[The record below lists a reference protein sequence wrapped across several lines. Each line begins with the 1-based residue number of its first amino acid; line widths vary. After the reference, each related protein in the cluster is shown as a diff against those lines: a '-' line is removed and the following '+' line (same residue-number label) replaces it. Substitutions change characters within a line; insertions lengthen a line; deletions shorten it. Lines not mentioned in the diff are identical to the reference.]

1 MSARLLT
8 KLHAMGVISS
18 TASLAKADDVTVAA
32 FCRRRLPV
40 VMVRLRLSETLREAL
55 TLIEGGH
62 VRVGPEVVKD
72 GAFLVTRSLE
82 DFVTWVDSSKIKR
95 QVMRYNNKV
104 RRAPAPLPVRRPR
117 PGFMSATHPSPP
129 PPPPP
134 PRAAGRLR
142 SLGGLVELIMNS
154 ARHRDRRSEVESST
168 VYRGA
173 GLGGIQLTIRPGTGA
188 DWHDSEGAPAMAPAD
203 HDTDFREQK
212 MACSASSRSWF
223 AGIVS
228 SVSLAFAAGGVH
240 LHPCDRPW
248 GSRPFRGR
256 RT

>member
-1 MSARLLT
+1 MRALPATSAARTSMSARLLT

-104 RRAPAPLPVRRPR
+104 RRAPRHTKRARAQQKPR
-117 PGFMSATHPSPP
+117 L
-129 PPPPP
+129 P

-142 SLGGLVELIMNS
+142 F
-154 ARHRDRRSEVESST
+154 A
-168 VYRGA
+168 
-173 GLGGIQLTIRPGTGA
+173 GGIVDVAI
-188 DWHDSEGAPAMAPAD
+188 DSS
-203 HDTDFREQK
+203 
-212 MACSASSRSWF
+212 ACQ
-223 AGIVS
+223 
-228 SVSLAFAAGGVH
+228 
-240 LHPCDRPW
+240 P
-248 GSRPFRGR
+248 
-256 RT
+256 

>member
-104 RRAPAPLPVRRPR
+104 RRAPRHTKRARAQQKPR
-117 PGFMSATHPSPP
+117 L
-129 PPPPP
+129 P

-142 SLGGLVELIMNS
+142 
-154 ARHRDRRSEVESST
+154 
-168 VYRGA
+168 
-173 GLGGIQLTIRPGTGA
+173 
-188 DWHDSEGAPAMAPAD
+188 
-203 HDTDFREQK
+203 
-212 MACSASSRSWF
+212 F
-223 AGIVS
+223 AWGIVDVAIDS
-228 SVSLAFAAGGVH
+228 SACQ
-240 LHPCDRPW
+240 P
-248 GSRPFRGR
+248 
-256 RT
+256 

>member
-1 MSARLLT
+1 MRALPATSAARTSMSARLLT

-104 RRAPAPLPVRRPR
+104 RRAPRHTLARARALSKNHASRR
-117 PGFMSATHPSPP
+117 AQ
-129 PPPPP
+129 
-134 PRAAGRLR
+134 LDDYDL
-142 SLGGLVELIMNS
+142 LG
-154 ARHRDRRSEVESST
+154 A
-168 VYRGA
+168 
-173 GLGGIQLTIRPGTGA
+173 
-188 DWHDSEGAPAMAPAD
+188 
-203 HDTDFREQK
+203 
-212 MACSASSRSWF
+212 
-223 AGIVS
+223 
-228 SVSLAFAAGGVH
+228 
-240 LHPCDRPW
+240 
-248 GSRPFRGR
+248 
-256 RT
+256 